1 LKYRFSIILMLIAML
16 LSVFNFYAWTSLY
29 ILSIILLLI
38 SFYTILASKKREHNY
53 IRITDFIRNE
63 YDTLFLLFALLLLAG
78 KYLMS
83 EPFKSISHYSGL
95 VIIFLVICIGN
106 SFKKKHNNS
115 L

>member
-53 IRITDFIRNE
+53 IGITDFIRNE
-63 YDTLFLLFALLLLAG
+63 YDTFFLWFALLLLAG

-95 VIIFLVICIGN
+95 IIIFLVICIGN
-106 SFKKKHNNS
+106 GLKKKHNNS